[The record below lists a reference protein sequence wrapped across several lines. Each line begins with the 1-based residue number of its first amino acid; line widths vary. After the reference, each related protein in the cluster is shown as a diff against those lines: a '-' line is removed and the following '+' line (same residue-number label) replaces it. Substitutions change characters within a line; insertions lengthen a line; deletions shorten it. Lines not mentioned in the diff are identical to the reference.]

1 MGTSPPLCRFTA
13 PTGGGGRDFGQ
24 ENHKEA
30 PPRTVQNMQ
39 PGAWHLLAWL
49 KGRRMW
55 AQSPD
60 WRPSFTFPE
69 HSPHGSHREIVL
81 K

>member
-30 PPRTVQNMQ
+30 PHIPKDRAEHAAWCLAS
-39 PGAWHLLAWL
+39 PGVA
-49 KGRRMW
+49 
-55 AQSPD
+55 
-60 WRPSFTFPE
+60 
-69 HSPHGSHREIVL
+69 
-81 K
+81 